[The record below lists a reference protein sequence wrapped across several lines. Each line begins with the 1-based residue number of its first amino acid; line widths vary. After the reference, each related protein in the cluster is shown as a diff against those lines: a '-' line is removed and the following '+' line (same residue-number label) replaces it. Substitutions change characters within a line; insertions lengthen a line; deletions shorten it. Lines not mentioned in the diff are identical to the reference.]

1 MISEKYASILRVGYP
16 EIHFVPEDVKQSAFV
31 PEDGQ
36 GVYATY
42 YIGLFAPWD
51 DRNLQVTDWRIV
63 GLQAHAAYILGV
75 DAVESRPRLLSSK
88 NRPPEKGKYVCIAT
102 QATAQCKYWN
112 NASGWMDVIAW
123 LNKKGYRVLCIDR
136 DRTTVNGIYGNHI
149 PYGVEDY
156 TGDLPLQQ
164 RVDLIAGAE
173 LFIGLPSGLAWLAWG
188 TGKPVVLIA
197 GFTEPGTEFYTP
209 YRVQQFHTCH
219 GCGNDMRHEHKY
231 DDFGACPHHRG
242 TDREFECTRFITAEY
257 VERIVEKALE
267 EK

>member
-164 RVDLIAGAE
+164 
-173 LFIGLPSGLAWLAWG
+173 
-188 TGKPVVLIA
+188 
-197 GFTEPGTEFYTP
+197 
-209 YRVQQFHTCH
+209 FHTCH